1 MHGLTGVTDNVYF
14 FDFEAIERGHAL
26 TGPPSGSF
34 SGTATDAPPVG
45 AALLLAQI
53 HASAE
58 EIAATHVELTRQA
71 RERSRSL
78 AVMVGQIQDIV
89 SCAGT
94 PAGKW
99 PHANADERIEKLRN
113 ASAASGELRALLREQ
128 VSQGRVAIQRIAD
141 IARRAGLDGSHA
153 A

>member
-1 MHGLTGVTDNVYF
+1 MHGLTGVTGNVYF
-14 FDFEAIERGHAL
+14 CDFEAIQREHARA
-26 TGPPSGSF
+26 GPLSGSF
-34 SGTATDAPPVG
+34 PGTALEGLPAG

-58 EIAATHVELTRQA
+58 EIAATGVELTRQA

-78 AVMVGQIQDIV
+78 VAGQIQDIV

-99 PHANADERIEKLRN
+99 PHANADETIEKMLN

-128 VSQGRVAIQRIAD
+128 VSQGRAATQGIAD
-141 IARRAGLDGSHA
+141 IARRAGLNGGHA

>member
-1 MHGLTGVTDNVYF
+1 MHGLTGVTGNVYF
-14 FDFEAIERGHAL
+14 CDFEAIQCEHARA
-26 TGPPSGSF
+26 GPLSGSF
-34 SGTATDAPPVG
+34 PGTAMEGLPAG

-78 AVMVGQIQDIV
+78 AVMAGQIQDIV

-99 PHANADERIEKLRN
+99 PHANADETIEKMRN
-113 ASAASGELRALLREQ
+113 ASAASCELRALLREQ
-128 VSQGRVAIQRIAD
+128 VSQGRAATKGIAD
-141 IARRAGLDGSHA
+141 IARRAGLNGGHA

>member
-1 MHGLTGVTDNVYF
+1 MHGLTGVTDNIYF
-14 FDFEAIERGHAL
+14 FDFEAIQRGHAP
-26 TGPPSGSF
+26 TGPLSGSF

-58 EIAATHVELTRQA
+58 DIAATGVELTRQA

-78 AVMVGQIQDIV
+78 AVMAGQIQDIV

-99 PHANADERIEKLRN
+99 PHANADETIEKMRN

-128 VSQGRVAIQRIAD
+128 VSQGRAAIQGIAD
-141 IARRAGLDGSHA
+141 IARRAGLNGSHA